1 MKKQQIKLIKYDLIA
16 GFRYN
21 LKKYIILI
29 LFVAACCSV
38 YYVQLNDSIDQLD
51 EIKAGYLDYVIEM
64 LMGSPSF
71 NLATGL
77 KIPIQLIGIH
87 IIIGSVVGYYPF
99 DDING
104 YGKQIFIRTSKKSK
118 WWNSKV
124 IWCMTSVVFSYV
136 LIFLTI
142 FLFCLFTG
150 QSIISSYHPE
160 MFEITEQVYIG
171 GMHFTSVVAYM
182 FILPVVYSC
191 FASLLQVSLS
201 MIIGPILSFLVN
213 MFLLFLGIV
222 VTTPLIL
229 INYAM
234 LLRNYMISGVNIT
247 GRVGLVVLCLG
258 LAVTYFV
265 GRIFVNKKELY

>member
-29 LFVAACCSV
+29 LFVAACCSI

-136 LIFLTI
+136 LIF
-142 FLFCLFTG
+142 
-150 QSIISSYHPE
+150 
-160 MFEITEQVYIG
+160 
-171 GMHFTSVVAYM
+171 
-182 FILPVVYSC
+182 
-191 FASLLQVSLS
+191 
-201 MIIGPILSFLVN
+201 
-213 MFLLFLGIV
+213 
-222 VTTPLIL
+222 
-229 INYAM
+229 
-234 LLRNYMISGVNIT
+234 
-247 GRVGLVVLCLG
+247 
-258 LAVTYFV
+258 
-265 GRIFVNKKELY
+265 

>member
-1 MKKQQIKLIKYDLIA
+1 
-16 GFRYN
+16 
-21 LKKYIILI
+21 
-29 LFVAACCSV
+29 
-38 YYVQLNDSIDQLD
+38 
-51 EIKAGYLDYVIEM
+51 
-64 LMGSPSF
+64 
-71 NLATGL
+71 
-77 KIPIQLIGIH
+77 
-87 IIIGSVVGYYPF
+87 
-99 DDING
+99 
-104 YGKQIFIRTSKKSK
+104 
-118 WWNSKV
+118 
-124 IWCMTSVVFSYV
+124 
-136 LIFLTI
+136 
-142 FLFCLFTG
+142 
-150 QSIISSYHPE
+150 